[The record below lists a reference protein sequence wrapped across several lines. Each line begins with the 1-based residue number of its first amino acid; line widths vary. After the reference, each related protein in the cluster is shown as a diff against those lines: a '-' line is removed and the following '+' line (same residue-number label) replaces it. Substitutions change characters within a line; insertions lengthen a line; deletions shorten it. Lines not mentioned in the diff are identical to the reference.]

1 MSRPPHPIRWS
12 AVALGVA
19 LCASRASAAPEPV
32 AALGDLARTPLAV
45 SGDVIGGVGLLG
57 AAALATVGDVVSL
70 LDDNRLLGGYGS
82 RGVKLVA
89 RGVSWSGTQA
99 LELLR
104 WEDVERW
111 PEAAATYRDAAPF
124 AGRLD
129 TAASGIGA
137 LNVAERD
144 LLLGPP
150 GALLRAVGAQGP
162 AQSFASSRR
171 DAALRLLGPPPGP
184 AEPTTP

>member
-1 MSRPPHPIRWS
+1 MSRPPHPTRWC
-12 AVALGVA
+12 AVAIGVA
-19 LCASRASAAPEPV
+19 VCASSASAAPEPV
-32 AALGDLARTPLAV
+32 AALGDLARAPLAV
-45 SGDVIGGVGLLG
+45 SGDVIGGVGLLS

-70 LDDNRLLGGYGS
+70 LDDNRVLRGFAS
-82 RGVKLVA
+82 RGVKVVA
-89 RGVSWSGTQA
+89 RAVSWGGTQT

-129 TAASGIGA
+129 TAASGVGA
-137 LNVAERD
+137 LNVAVRD
-144 LLLGPP
+144 ALLAPP
-150 GALLRAVGAQGP
+150 GALLRAVGAQGA
-162 AQSFASSRR
+162 AQSLASSRR
-171 DAALRLLGPPPGP
+171 DAALRLLGPPP